1 MNIKTTF
8 VTVSLLICAGHA
20 MAEQIEAPTPRLVS
34 GLTRAQVQNAA
45 IIARASNY
53 AVPAELYGSQYQ
65 VEPGRETRKSVH
77 AQAVASATQHR
88 SAMFDDAYL
97 GG

>member
-20 MAEQIEAPTPRLVS
+20 MAEQIEAPTLRLVS

-45 IIARASNY
+45 ITARSRND
-53 AVPAELYGSQYQ
+53 AVPSELYGAQYQ
-65 VEPGRETRKSVH
+65 IEASSETRKNIH
-77 AQAVASATQHR
+77 AQAIASMIQHH
-88 SAMFDDAYL
+88 SAMFNDAYL